1 MNHYKYG
8 DLSEIH
14 EGTTRDCAEC
24 EALRLVDR
32 PVIETENKGDGLE
45 KSRFEMRSLIHED
58 PWFVIQVASS
68 FGLNPRKGEE
78 PK

>member
-24 EALRLVDR
+24 EALRLADR
-32 PVIETENKGDGLE
+32 PVIEIENTGNG
-45 KSRFEMRSLIHED
+45 FEMRNLIHED
-58 PWFVIQVASS
+58 PWIVIQVASS